1 VSKPSTRELTEH
13 VVLPSSTPARDR
25 SVVTLPQ
32 GRPQSS
38 LSGISQDNDGGLA
51 QAIFS
56 CVVDD
61 HPRFH
66 LDALRWF
73 ASLTAIAGVD
83 PRDLLVHVVGADGSD
98 ALTYLRSRGVTMH
111 AVDAFDPRSPHC
123 NKVAGA
129 LRRVREGL
137 GRPVVLCDTDI
148 VVLEDP
154 RTLDIPAG
162 SIGGKV
168 VDTPVPPIEVLHD
181 IFAAAGIPAPPTT
194 PLPWG
199 ENQVTVAG
207 NNNGGLYLIPAPV
220 LPVLAPAWETWARWL
235 LDRRELLLDW
245 SFHLDQVAMA
255 LALTAEGIGSEQLDV
270 RWNTPTHD
278 LRRIPRDAPAPVV
291 IHYHQEIDREGCIR
305 LTGFPSID
313 QQVERAN
320 ESIGR
325 LWLDASPTATFR
337 QWRALTG
344 PELGS
349 SVSSNGASHSAVRD
363 RLSVVL
369 DAVAPSSVLEVGCG
383 DGRATEGLPMKDYTG
398 IDGSPDALGR
408 ARIGRPDG
416 TFLQGRLADFSLRAD
431 LVIALEAVT
440 SELDVTAYRNQVA
453 RVWDSAARA
462 LLISGYER
470 SPHVLGPIS
479 HFYEPLSATLQAV
492 ASDAECYP
500 VGEERGIATFVVLR
514 PSPSPHPRDIG
525 VATLSSII
533 DRHPDP
539 LRLMALRLVGQ
550 ETLGFFPDHAPRLWE
565 YPVAAGLIMEHLPAG
580 SRLVDVGAGVTP
592 LAPYLT
598 RRDYVVDTVDPSDI
612 RRQWPPAQDW
622 NEWGF
627 VDYAEAG
634 LGNRSWNCTLGE
646 LPASTEFDGALSISV
661 IEHIPATDRRAL
673 LGDMARRLRIGGLM
687 VLTVDLTRGGFDL
700 WNRNRGLIVDAR
712 RHGSFED
719 VIDEGVSSGFELL
732 RKDVVREWGDV
743 DVDIGLIVMRR
754 THTVKPWRRAVRSLR
769 RRVQPSDLEGSAAV

>member
-1 VSKPSTRELTEH
+1 M
-13 VVLPSSTPARDR
+13 
-25 SVVTLPQ
+25 TLPQ

-38 LSGISQDNDGGLA
+38 LGGVSESSDSGLA
-51 QAIFS
+51 HAVFS

-61 HPRFH
+61 DPRFH

-73 ASLTAIAGVD
+73 ASLTTIAGVD
-83 PRDLLVHVVGADGSD
+83 PRDLIVHVVGTDGSD
-98 ALTYLRSRGVTMH
+98 ALTYLRSRGVTMR
-111 AVDAFDPRSPHC
+111 AVEAFDARSPHC

-129 LRRVREGL
+129 LRLAREGL

-154 RTLDIPAG
+154 RTLDIPLG

-181 IFAAAGIPAPPTT
+181 IFAAAGIAAPPTT

-245 SFHLDQVAMA
+245 TFHLDQVAMV
-255 LALTAEGIGSEQLDV
+255 LALTAEGIASEQLDV

-278 LRRIPRDAPAPVV
+278 LRRIPRNAPVPAV

-325 LWLDASPTATFR
+325 LWRDASPTATFR
-337 QWRALTG
+337 QWRTLTR

-349 SVSSNGASHSAVRD
+349 SSRNDGASHSAVRD
-363 RLSVVL
+363 LLTEVL
-369 DAVAPSSVLEVGCG
+369 NAVAPSSVLEVGCG
-383 DGRATEGLPMKDYTG
+383 DGMATQGLSMKNYTG

-416 TFLQGRLADFSLRAD
+416 TFLQGRLADFSVRAD
-431 LVIALEAVT
+431 LVISLEAVT
-440 SELDVTAYRNQVA
+440 YEVEVTDYRDQVA
-453 RVWDSAARA
+453 RLWESTAHA

-470 SPHVLGPIS
+470 SPQVLGPIS

-492 ASDAECYP
+492 APDAEYYP
-500 VGEERGIATFVVLR
+500 VREEPEITTFVVLR
-514 PSPSPHPRDIG
+514 PSPAPHPRDIG

-533 DRHPDP
+533 NRHPDP

-550 ETLGFFPDHAPRLWE
+550 DTLGFFPDHAPRLWE
-565 YPVAAGLIMEHLPAG
+565 YPVAAGLVVEHLPAG

-598 RRDYVVDTVDPSDI
+598 RHGYVVDTVDPSDI

-646 LPASTEFDGALSISV
+646 LPESTVFDGALSISV

-673 LGDMARRLRIGGLM
+673 LVDIARRLRIGGLM

-700 WNRNRGLIVDAR
+700 WNRNRGQVVDDR
-712 RHGSFED
+712 RHGTFQD

-754 THTVKPWRRAVRSLR
+754 TRTVKPWRRAVRSFR
-769 RRVQPSDLEGSAAV
+769 RKVQPSDPEEPVAV

>member
-1 VSKPSTRELTEH
+1 M
-13 VVLPSSTPARDR
+13 
-25 SVVTLPQ
+25 TLPQ
-32 GRPQSS
+32 GRPQPP
-38 LSGISQDNDGGLA
+38 LSGISADSDSGLD
-51 QAIFS
+51 QAVFS

-73 ASLTAIAGVD
+73 ASLTTIAGVD
-83 PRDLLVHVVGADGSD
+83 PRDLIVHVVGTDGSD
-98 ALTYLRSRGVTMH
+98 ALTYLRSRGVTVR
-111 AVDAFDPRSPHC
+111 AVEAFDPRSPHC

-129 LRRVREGL
+129 LRLARGGL

-154 RTLDIPAG
+154 RSLNISPG

-181 IFAAAGIPAPPTT
+181 IFAAAGMAAPPTT

-220 LPVLAPAWETWARWL
+220 LPVLATAWETWARWL

-245 SFHLDQVAMA
+245 TFHLDQVAMV
-255 LALTAEGIGSEQLDV
+255 LALTAEGIASEQLDV

-278 LRRIPRDAPAPVV
+278 LRRIPRDAPAPAV

-337 QWRALTG
+337 QWRTLAG
-344 PELGS
+344 PELAS
-349 SVSSNGASHSAVRD
+349 SARSNGTPLAAVRD
-363 RLSVVL
+363 LLTEVL

-383 DGRATEGLPMKDYTG
+383 DGTVTQGLPMKDFTG
-398 IDGSPDALGR
+398 IDGSSDALSR

-416 TFLQGRLADFSLRAD
+416 TFLQGRLSDFSVRAD
-431 LVIALEAVT
+431 LVISFEAVT
-440 SELDVTAYRNQVA
+440 DELDVTAYRNEVA
-453 RVWDSAARA
+453 RLWESTAHA
-462 LLISGYER
+462 LLVSGYER
-470 SPHVLGPIS
+470 PPQVLGPLS

-492 ASDAECYP
+492 APDAEYYP
-500 VGEERGIATFVVLR
+500 VREEPGIATFVVLR
-514 PSPSPHPRDIG
+514 PSPAPHPRDIG
-525 VATLSSII
+525 VGTLSSII
-533 DRHPDP
+533 NRHPDP

-550 ETLGFFPDHAPRLWE
+550 DTLGFFPDHAPRLWE
-565 YPVAAGLIMEHLPAG
+565 YPVAAGLVMEHLPAG

-598 RRDYVVDTVDPSDI
+598 RHGYVVDTVDPSDI

-646 LPASTEFDGALSISV
+646 LPESTVFDGALSISV

-673 LGDMARRLRIGGLM
+673 LGDIARRLRIGGLM
-687 VLTVDLTRGGFDL
+687 VLTVDLTRGGLDL
-700 WNRNRGLIVDAR
+700 WNRNRGQVVDDR
-712 RHGSFED
+712 GHGTFQD

-769 RRVQPSDLEGSAAV
+769 RRVQPPGPAGPVAV

>member
-1 VSKPSTRELTEH
+1 MTVPPGPH
-13 VVLPSSTPARDR
+13 STPSKG
-25 SVVTLPQ
+25 SVAN
-32 GRPQSS
+32 
-38 LSGISQDNDGGLA
+38 DNRLA
-51 QAIFS
+51 GAIFS
-56 CVVDD
+56 CVVDE

-73 ASLTAIAGVD
+73 ASLTTIAGVD
-83 PRDLLVHVVGADGSD
+83 PRDLVIHVVGTDGSD
-98 ALTYLRSRGVTMH
+98 ALTYLRSRGVTVR
-111 AVDAFDPRSPHC
+111 AVEAFDPRSPHC

-129 LRRVREGL
+129 LRLAREGL

-154 RTLDIPAG
+154 RTIDIPPG
-162 SIGGKV
+162 SIAGKV
-168 VDTPVPPIEVLHD
+168 VDTPVPPLEVLHD
-181 IFAAAGIPAPPTT
+181 IFAAAGLAPPPTT
-194 PLPWG
+194 SLPWG
-199 ENQVTVAG
+199 QNQVTVAG
-207 NNNGGLYLIPAPV
+207 NSNGGLYLIPAPV
-220 LPVLAPAWETWARWL
+220 LPILAPAWETWAHWL

-245 SFHLDQVAMA
+245 TFHLDQVAMV
-255 LALTAEGIGSEQLDV
+255 LALTAQGIASEELDV
-270 RWNTPTHD
+270 RWNTPIHD
-278 LRRIPRDAPAPVV
+278 LRRIPRDAQAPAV

-325 LWLDASPTATFR
+325 LWLEAAPTATFR
-337 QWRALTG
+337 QWRTLTG
-344 PELGS
+344 PELGPSARNGGVSHS
-349 SVSSNGASHSAVRD
+349 SVHD
-363 RLSVVL
+363 LLIEVL

-383 DGRATEGLPMKDYTG
+383 DGRATRGLAMKDYTG

-416 TFLQGRLADFSLRAD
+416 TFLQGRLADFSLQAD

-440 SELDVTAYRNQVA
+440 SEPDVTAYRNQVA
-453 RVWDSAARA
+453 RLWESTTHA

-470 SPHVLGPIS
+470 PPRVVGPLS

-492 ASDAECYP
+492 APGAEHYP
-500 VGEERGIATFVVLR
+500 VREEPGITTFVVLR
-514 PSPSPHPRDIG
+514 PSSVPHPRDIA

-539 LRLMALRLVGQ
+539 LKLMALRIVGQ
-550 ETLGFFPDHAPRLWE
+550 DTLGFFPDHAPRLWE
-565 YPVAAGLIMEHLPAG
+565 YPVAAGLVIEHLPVG

-592 LAPYLT
+592 LAPYLA
-598 RRDYVVDTVDPSDI
+598 RHGYVVDTVDPSDI

-646 LPASTEFDGALSISV
+646 LPESTVFDGALSISV

-673 LGDMARRLRIGGLM
+673 LGDIARRLRLGGLM

-700 WNRNRGLIVDAR
+700 WNRNRGQVVDDR
-712 RHGSFED
+712 RHGTFQD

-732 RKDVVREWGDV
+732 RHDVVREWGDV

-754 THTVKPWRRAVRSLR
+754 IHTVKPWRRAVRSLR
-769 RRVQPSDLEGSAAV
+769 RRVRPPGPGSPVAV